1 MDMMVRFSIFF
12 IFSGAIYAQ
21 KINEEQLINNY
32 FITYKKNTDTDLI
45 KACEAINKAYLLS
58 VKIKNNS
65 WIAKTAYG
73 VGYCNYLYEK
83 DSISEIYLDKAI
95 IYSKK
100 SKDQETLVKSLNV
113 KGIIYNFKNRKV
125 EALEYF
131 HESLKYSTRSI
142 LLYHNTASVLNNI
155 ADIYVTEHDTLNAKK
170 YYHEAIKIQRKNR
183 LEKSLSNT
191 YNSLGVLYMDTNK
204 DSALY
209 YINNSLILAI
219 NNKLENELVDKYLN
233 LGIIYL
239 NFNDV
244 NNYDKAKYNL
254 IKALKLAYKHK
265 TSRYKFQGNLYLGI
279 YYKKAERDFITS
291 KNYLDTA
298 LSLINNNKDKE
309 YNLALYKEL
318 SDVYYKLS
326 DFKNAY
332 KFKSLENDL
341 KNQISDTEKNKQI
354 HEIQTKFDVERKDF
368 QIDLLHLQQKNQEI
382 ENRWII
388 IVSLISIL
396 GLLSLGILYRSKQRK
411 KNLLQL
417 QQSEVKRMQDVVK
430 SQDNERNRIAKE
442 LHDGVGNKLAV
453 FKNILYQDVF
463 TQEDI
468 DYLQTGTKN
477 LMKEIREISHNL
489 SLSILNQKTALELVV
504 ELVETFQRKTTINIE
519 LIIYPN
525 EAFDLLDEEQKIH
538 LYRILQEILHN
549 IDKHADAQNVSIT
562 VTKHEM
568 MFSLIIEDDGKGFDI
583 KETKQGIGILNM
595 NERINLIG
603 GILTVDSVLGN
614 GTTII
619 ITLNEEDKNR
629 IG

>member
-1 MDMMVRFSIFF
+1 M
-12 IFSGAIYAQ
+12 
-21 KINEEQLINNY
+21 
-32 FITYKKNTDTDLI
+32 
-45 KACEAINKAYLLS
+45 
-58 VKIKNNS
+58 
-65 WIAKTAYG
+65 
-73 VGYCNYLYEK
+73 
-83 DSISEIYLDKAI
+83 
-95 IYSKK
+95 
-100 SKDQETLVKSLNV
+100 
-113 KGIIYNFKNRKV
+113 
-125 EALEYF
+125 
-131 HESLKYSTRSI
+131 
-142 LLYHNTASVLNNI
+142 
-155 ADIYVTEHDTLNAKK
+155 
-170 YYHEAIKIQRKNR
+170 
-183 LEKSLSNT
+183 SNT

-209 YINNSLILAI
+209 YINNSLMLAI

-239 NFNDV
+239 NFNDI

-291 KNYLDTA
+291 KNYLETA

-549 IDKHADAQNVSIT
+549 IYKHADAQNVSIT
-562 VTKHEM
+562 VTRHHM
-568 MFSLIIEDDGKGFDI
+568 MFNLIIEDDGKGFDI
-583 KETKQGIGILNM
+583 KETKQGIGILNI

-603 GILTVDSVLGN
+603 GVLKVDSVLGN

>member
-1 MDMMVRFSIFF
+1 MTHYIYIIF
-12 IFSGAIYAQ
+12 IFSTIVLGQ
-21 KINEEQLINNY
+21 DKIENNEIQRYY
-32 FITYKKNTDTDLI
+32 FIYKNNTDTDLD
-45 KACEAINKAYLLS
+45 KAYSAIKKAFDLS
-58 VKIKNNS
+58 KLTEDKN
-65 WIAKTAYG
+65 WLAKTAYG

-83 DSISEIYLDKAI
+83 DSISEVYLNEAINYAKNINDNEILAKA
-95 IYSKK
+95 
-100 SKDQETLVKSLNV
+100 LNV
-113 KGIIYNFKNRKV
+113 KGSIYSYKNKNKK
-125 EALEYF
+125 ALEYF
-131 HESLKYSTRSI
+131 HESIKYSEKLEKLSN
-142 LLYHNTASVLNNI
+142 NTSNVLNNI
-155 ADIYVTEHDTLNAKK
+155 ANIYITEHDTINAKK
-170 YYHEAIKIQRKNR
+170 YYHEAIKIQRKNK

-209 YINNSLILAI
+209 YVNNSLTLAV
-219 NNKLENELVDKYLN
+219 NNKLEYDLIDKYLN
-233 LGIIYL
+233 IGVIYL

-254 IKALKLAYKHK
+254 IKALKLANKHK

-291 KNYLDTA
+291 KKYLKTA

-442 LHDGVGNKLAV
+442 LHDGVGNKLSV
-453 FKNILYQDVF
+453 FKNILYQEFF

-468 DYLQTGTKN
+468 DYLQTGTKD

-489 SLSILNQKTALELVV
+489 SLSIIHQKTALELIV
-504 ELVETFQRKTTINIE
+504 ELVDTFQRNTTINIE

-525 EAFDLLDEEQKIH
+525 EAFDFLDEEQKIH
-538 LYRILQEILHN
+538 IYRILQEIFHN
-549 IDKHADAQNVSIT
+549 IEKHADAQNVTIT
-562 VTKHEM
+562 ATKHEM
-568 MFSLIIEDDGKGFDI
+568 MFSLIIEDDGKGFEE
-583 KETKQGIGILNM
+583 KETKQGIGIVNIK
-595 NERINLIG
+595 ERIELIG
-603 GILTVDSVLGN
+603 GTFTIDSVLGN

-619 ITLNEEDKNR
+619 IELDGEKDKNR
-629 IG
+629 ID